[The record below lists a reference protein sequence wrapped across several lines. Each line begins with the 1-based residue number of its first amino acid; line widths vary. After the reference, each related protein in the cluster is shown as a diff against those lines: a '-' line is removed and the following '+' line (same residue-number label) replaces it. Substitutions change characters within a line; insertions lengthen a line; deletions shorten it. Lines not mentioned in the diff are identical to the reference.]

1 MTESW
6 TIKKLVDWT
15 TDYFKKYSIE
25 WPHLEAEILLAHA
38 LNVPRIQLYVQFERV
53 LKEDELKS
61 FKALILRRSK
71 REPIAYI
78 TGYQPFMS
86 VNIKVTPAVLV
97 PRPET
102 EKLVEVALEE
112 AKQLKGPR
120 VADIGVGSGA
130 IAVCLAKF
138 LPEARVFG
146 TDLSKEAIEVAEEN
160 AQARGVADRC
170 EFFVGDLFGP
180 LEGHSFDIIVS
191 NPPYIKTA
199 EITKLQP
206 EIKDFEPRSALD
218 GGEDG
223 LKFFKEIIAAA
234 PPYLKT
240 GGYLI
245 LEVGAGQD
253 TEVSEM
259 IKSSR
264 KFEEPGSYKDLSG
277 IKRVVKAKLLNIQ

>member
-1 MTESW
+1 MTEAW

-146 TDLSKEAIEVAEEN
+146 TDLSKEAIEVAEGN
-160 AQARGVADRC
+160 AQAQGVADRC
-170 EFFVGDLFGP
+170 EFFVGDLFKP
-180 LEGHSFDIIVS
+180 LEGQSFDIIVS

-199 EITKLQP
+199 DIEKLQP
-206 EIKDFEPRSALD
+206 EIKDFEPRGALD

-245 LEVGAGQD
+245 LEVGAGED
-253 TEVSEM
+253 LEVSEM